1 MSSRAAN
8 SNSADAR
15 WIGRLVV
22 LMAVGATVY
31 VAAIVWAGSAQTL
44 RSIGAIG
51 VVAFAIGALA
61 AFISYLFRFARWQM
75 ILARLGHRLPAG
87 FSFRVYLAG
96 LALTTSPAKLG
107 ETLRSALL
115 LPHGVPLPH
124 SLAAFFADRLAD
136 VIGVALLGAVAGL
149 LAGERQPALEAIAAI
164 VFIGA
169 MIAVMLMHRPSW
181 SRVLHAIDKTTYFG
195 RFVAALAAPVSAWAQ
210 VWSMRRAPLY
220 ALAAFVAFGIQ
231 GLVFAG
237 YVAMVA
243 PQVDAAQCVAIFA
256 SSTLIGAASM
266 IPGGLGAMEA
276 AMVVQLGARGVAA
289 PDAIAA
295 VVITRAST
303 LWFGMILGA
312 TTLLGLAG
320 ARAPRTQAAQREPK

>member
-1 MSSRAAN
+1 
-8 SNSADAR
+8 
-15 WIGRLVV
+15 
-22 LMAVGATVY
+22 
-31 VAAIVWAGSAQTL
+31 
-44 RSIGAIG
+44 
-51 VVAFAIGALA
+51 
-61 AFISYLFRFARWQM
+61 M

-87 FSFRVYLAG
+87 FSLRVYLAG

-115 LPHGVPLPH
+115 LPRGVPLPH

-149 LAGERQPALEAIAAI
+149 LAGERQPTLEAIAAV

-169 MIAVMLMHRPSW
+169 MIAVVLVHRPSW
-181 SRVLHAIDKTTYFG
+181 SRVLHTIDKTTHFG
-195 RFVAALAAPVSAWAQ
+195 RFVAALAAPLSAWAQ

-237 YVAMVA
+237 YVGMVA
-243 PQVDAAQCVAIFA
+243 PQVDAAQCVAIYA

-289 PDAIAA
+289 PDAVAA
-295 VVITRAST
+295 VVVTRAST

-320 ARAPRTQAAQREPK
+320 ARAPRTQAVQRGPK